1 MTEVTPFLMFE
12 GKAEAAMKFYVATIP
27 DSRLVAIE
35 RYGPDGPG
43 PEGSVVRA
51 ELMLAGRQIYCS
63 DSYVKHAFSFTPS
76 TSLFVTCADE
86 AEFERISGALADGG
100 EWLMP
105 PDDYG
110 FSARFGWLNDR
121 YCVSWQINLN

>member
-1 MTEVTPFLMFE
+1 MTKVTPFLMFE
-12 GKAEAAMKFYVATIP
+12 GKAEVAMKFYVATIP
-27 DSRLVAIE
+27 DSRIVAIE

-76 TSLFVTCADE
+76 TSLFVTCAGE

-121 YCVSWQINLN
+121 YGVSWQINLN